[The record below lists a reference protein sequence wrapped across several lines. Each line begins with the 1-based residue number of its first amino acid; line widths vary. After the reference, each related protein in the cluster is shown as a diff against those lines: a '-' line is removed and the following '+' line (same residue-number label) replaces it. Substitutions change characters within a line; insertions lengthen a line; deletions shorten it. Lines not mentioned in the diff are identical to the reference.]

1 MKLNEV
7 IISLSRGVETGGGAA
22 GGPSSPSFQKCPFSG
37 GKMPFV
43 FVKNVVQ
50 IAFPQWPLINA
61 NIFATF
67 PEQIF

>member
-7 IISLSRGVETGGGAA
+7 YHLVIQGRRNRGGGGRRAK
-22 GGPSSPSFQKCPFSG
+22 PPSFQKCPYSG

-50 IAFPQWPLINA
+50 FAFLVWLLING

-67 PEQIF
+67 PGKIF

>member
-1 MKLNEV
+1 MKLNED
-7 IISLSRGVETGGGAA
+7 IISLSRGVETGRGA
-22 GGPSSPSFQKCPFSG
+22 SFQKCPFSG

-50 IAFPQWPLINA
+50 FAFRQWPLTNA

-67 PEQIF
+67 PGKFF